1 MILAQLHSIC
11 CNFFCKIFAAE
22 LSVINNKTCGIF
34 IQFLLKDIVG
44 LEEVRGGVYSSAT
57 LEHGLAR

>member
-1 MILAQLHSIC
+1 MILARLHSFC
-11 CNFFCKIFAAE
+11 CNFFCNIFAAE
-22 LSVINNKTCGIF
+22 LGVINNKTCGIF

-44 LEEVRGGVYSSAT
+44 LEVRGGVDSSAT

>member
-34 IQFLLKDIVG
+34 IQLLLKDIVG
-44 LEEVRGGVYSSAT
+44 LEVRGGVYSSAT
-57 LEHGLAR
+57 LEHELAR